1 MTVYFFDSS
10 ALVKRYVA
18 EIGSIWVESL
28 FHPSLKNN
36 VFIAAITAVEITAAI
51 SRRARGGNISP
62 TDAKAVYS
70 QLKNDLQSEYQVIE
84 ITDNIIN
91 SAMTLTEKHGLRG
104 YDAVQLAAAQ
114 AINNLCIANN
124 LHPLTFISADQEL
137 NNAAVHEGLVV
148 DNPNNHP

>member
-18 EIGSIWVESL
+18 EIGSAWVMSL
-28 FHPSLKNN
+28 CNPTLKNT

-51 SRRARGGNISP
+51 SRRSRGGNITP
-62 TDAKAVYS
+62 DDAKTVYS
-70 QLKNDLQSEYQVIE
+70 QLKIDLQSEYQVIE
-84 ITDNIIN
+84 ITDTIIN
-91 SAMTLTEKHGLRG
+91 FAMALAEKHGLRG
-104 YDAVQLAAAQ
+104 YDAVQLAAAK
-114 AINNLCIANN
+114 AINNLCIANS

-137 NNAAVHEGLVV
+137 NNAAVKEGLVV